1 MKVRRMRDRRDQ
13 ASAASLVRGAGLLA
27 ALSAAAL
34 LAGCSSVPDE
44 VNPVEWY
51 RGASAWVAGDEE
63 ESTASSLA
71 EPATEDVPFP
81 NLASVPERPEPTP
94 EPAAVEEMIAS
105 LEADR
110 GAAQVA
116 DAELR
121 SRPVASAVT
130 EARVPLPTPSADDL
144 GASRRFPPLELPDL
158 RSALGDTETVRTG
171 RFSDV
176 EREQEGPTATPAPRS
191 ATPAA
196 TPASPS
202 AAPAAA
208 PRSVTPAAMP
218 EPRATP
224 PRPARSIAS
233 ARDVAPRLPIQ
244 PPEPFST
251 GRRSFASATG
261 ASPAAAPSAS
271 ARVTPRPPV
280 QPPRP
285 YSAPRSSMSEMAP
298 AAAGAEVS
306 LAELAR

>member
-13 ASAASLVRGAGLLA
+13 ASAAPHLRGAGLLTA
-27 ALSAAAL
+27 ISAAAL
-34 LAGCSSVPDE
+34 LAGCSSVPEE

-51 RGASAWVAGDEE
+51 RGASAWVAGDEG
-63 ESTASSLA
+63 ESTASSLT

-81 NLASVPERPEPTP
+81 NLASVPESPEPTP

-116 DAELR
+116 AAELR
-121 SRPVASAVT
+121 SRPITGAAT
-130 EARVPLPTPSADDL
+130 EPRVPLPTPSADDTT
-144 GASRRFPPLELPDL
+144 ASRRFPPLELPDL

-176 EREQEGPTATPAPRS
+176 EREQEGPAATPAAPPVTPAATSSPS

-196 TPASPS
+196 PRTTPA
-202 AAPAAA
+202 
-208 PRSVTPAAMP
+208 
-218 EPRATP
+218 
-224 PRPARSIAS
+224 RPARSIAS

-261 ASPAAAPSAS
+261 ASPASAPSAS

-306 LAELAR
+306 LAQRAR